1 MFVFS
6 TDHVAS
12 YFLLIRGIWGPVPR
26 FWKRWLPGQESRSL
40 KCAFFFCSFLP
51 VSLLSLIVTSVLG
64 PMPNDSA
71 LTPQYTQACT
81 AEQSAMQRTQRRNVF
96 PNQAPAN
103 NFCLREEAFGF
114 IALLESCAQLTPA
127 TSDLPRGMVLQGTVT
142 NLENREQS
150 R

>member
-1 MFVFS
+1 
-6 TDHVAS
+6 
-12 YFLLIRGIWGPVPR
+12 
-26 FWKRWLPGQESRSL
+26 
-40 KCAFFFCSFLP
+40 
-51 VSLLSLIVTSVLG
+51 
-64 PMPNDSA
+64 MPNDSA

-127 TSDLPRGMVLQGTVT
+127 TSGLPREMVLQGTVT